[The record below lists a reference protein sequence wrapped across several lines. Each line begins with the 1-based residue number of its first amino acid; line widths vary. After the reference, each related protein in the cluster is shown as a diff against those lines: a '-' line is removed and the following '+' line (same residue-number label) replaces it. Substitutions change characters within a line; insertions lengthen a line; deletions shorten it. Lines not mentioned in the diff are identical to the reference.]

1 MTLTDVLERN
11 RAFIQGRAARPL
23 PPPESVPLVVITC
36 YDPRL
41 DAFLRPALGL
51 DDGRAFLIRSA
62 GAVVAPSGDPLR
74 SIALATYLFAAEE
87 LLVVGHTSCR
97 MAAFETSGFID
108 AFRARGVARGAFGD
122 SDLRQWAGAIHDPV
136 AGVRASV
143 AALREAPCLP
153 KDLRVSGVVLDD
165 RTGGLT
171 VVVRPDE
178 AVGGGARHTAP
189 PSDNGR
195 EENQP
200 AEPSGMPEPGGPAAL
215 PRAQVKDAG
224 HRSPAEGAGA
234 ADRLL
239 AAASRLAET
248 VAAQAVWRY
257 ELDRLRTEL
266 RMQGNP
272 LVRVRLIDAFVRK
285 AAADS
290 REVAAALDGLK
301 REATA
306 AGRRLDETAF
316 LELVRRAF
324 MGEPS

>member
-11 RAFIQGRAARPL
+11 RAFVQGRAARPL
-23 PPPESVPLVVITC
+23 APPESVPLVVIAC

-62 GAVVAPSGDPLR
+62 GAVVAPAGDPLR

-97 MAAFETSGFID
+97 MASFEAARFID

-122 SDLRQWAGAIHDPV
+122 TDLRDWAGAIHDPA

-143 AALREAPCLP
+143 AALREASCLP

-165 RTGGLT
+165 ATAGIT
-171 VVVRPDE
+171 VVVKPDE
-178 AVGGGARHTAP
+178 AVGGGELWTAAARDHGSPEDRPVAP
-189 PSDNGR
+189 KP
-195 EENQP
+195 
-200 AEPSGMPEPGGPAAL
+200 PEPEEPATA
-215 PRAQVKDAG
+215 RRTA
-224 HRSPAEGAGA
+224 AEGADA
-234 ADRLL
+234 ATRLV
-239 AAASRLAET
+239 AAAHQLVET

-266 RMQGNP
+266 RAHGSP
-272 LVRVRLIDAFVRK
+272 VARVRLIDAFVRK

-290 REVAAALDGLK
+290 RDVAAALDRL
-301 REATA
+301 RHEASGP
-306 AGRRLDETAF
+306 GRRLDDAAV
-316 LELVRRAF
+316 LELIRRAF
-324 MGEPS
+324 MGETS